1 MAVSE
6 TGNCQGNYTVALT
19 NCKELLID
27 RRVEGA
33 VTLVLAHRGYT
44 GEPGDGTVRENTL
57 EAFAAARR
65 RGADGVE
72 LDVRLSA
79 DGALVVH
86 HDAEIPGLGRLANL
100 AVAALP
106 GWVPL
111 LADALAGCAGL
122 VVNVEVKHD
131 PADDPGRTLA
141 ARVAAELAADAV
153 AGWAPPGPP
162 PPGGGVLVSS
172 FDAASLDVVVERAPE
187 VPTGLLVHWAADP
200 ATGLAE
206 AEAHGCRA
214 VHPFVGRVDRDYVE
228 AARRRCLGVNVWTV
242 NADEDLSAMGALGVD
257 AVITD
262 RLPAA
267 LAAVGRP
274 PPNGGTGAP

>member
-1 MAVSE
+1 M
-6 TGNCQGNYTVALT
+6 
-19 NCKELLID
+19 
-27 RRVEGA
+27 
-33 VTLVLAHRGYT
+33 TLVLAHRGYT
-44 GEPGDGTVRENTL
+44 GGAGDGAMRQNTV

-65 RGADGVE
+65 HGADGVE

-100 AVAALP
+100 TVAGLP

-131 PADDPGRTLA
+131 AADDPGRVLA
-141 ARVAAELAADAV
+141 AGVAAELVADAV
-153 AGWAPPGPP
+153 PGWALPDRAAS
-162 PPGGGVLVSS
+162 GGGVLVSS
-172 FDAASLDVVVERAPE
+172 FDAASLDVVAERAPQ
-187 VPTGLLVHWAADP
+187 VPTGLLVRWTADP
-200 ATGLAE
+200 LTGLAE

-228 AARRRCLGVNVWTV
+228 EARRRGLAVNVWTV
-242 NADEDLSAMGALGVD
+242 NADEDLSAMVALGVD

-274 PPNGGTGAP
+274 APNGGTGAP

>member
-1 MAVSE
+1 M
-6 TGNCQGNYTVALT
+6 
-19 NCKELLID
+19 
-27 RRVEGA
+27 
-33 VTLVLAHRGYT
+33 TLVLAHRGYT
-44 GEPGDGTVRENTL
+44 GVGGAVRENTVD
-57 EAFAAARR
+57 AFAAARR
-65 RGADGVE
+65 HGADGVE

-86 HDAEIPGLGRLANL
+86 HDAAIPGLGRLANL
-100 AVAALP
+100 AVDGLP

-131 PADDPGRTLA
+131 PDDDPGRTLA
-141 ARVAAELAADAV
+141 ARVAAELAASGV
-153 AGWAPPGPP
+153 AGWAPPDRP

-172 FDAASLDVVVERAPE
+172 FDAASLDVVGERAPE
-187 VPTGLLVHWAADP
+187 VPTGLLVPWDADP
-200 ATGLAE
+200 AVGLVA

-214 VHPFVGRVDRDYVE
+214 VHPFVGRVDRDYVD
-228 AARRRCLGVNVWTV
+228 AAHRRGLAVNVWTV
-242 NADEDLSAMGALGVD
+242 NADGDLSAMVALGVD

-274 PPNGGTGAP
+274 PPNGETGTP